1 MILAIDIG
9 NTNIVVGCIDKEKI
23 YFTERIST
31 IRTKT
36 ELEYAIDIKTIL
48 DIHHINRADIEGAI
62 ISSVVPQITSA
73 ARLAVQKIL
82 KKDAMILG
90 PGVKTGLNIM
100 LDNPGEMG
108 ADRVADAVA
117 ALAQYPVPLVII
129 DMGTA
134 TTLSVINRNKQY
146 LGGII
151 MPGVGVSHDSLIAR
165 TAQLPKIAL
174 EPPKHVIGKN
184 TIDCM
189 KSGLLF
195 GTACSLDGLIDRI
208 QAELGEPCTVV
219 ATGGLATVIVPLC
232 KHPMI
237 LDDDLLLKGLMILY
251 HRNQ

>member
-1 MILAIDIG
+1 M
-9 NTNIVVGCIDKEKI
+9 
-23 YFTERIST
+23 
-31 IRTKT
+31 
-36 ELEYAIDIKTIL
+36 
-48 DIHHINRADIEGAI
+48 
-62 ISSVVPQITSA
+62 ISSVVPTINYTIEHMCRDYFHLEP
-73 ARLAVQKIL
+73 RLLV
-82 KKDAMILG
+82 
-90 PGVKTGLNIM
+90 PGMKTGLSIVIN
-100 LDNPGEMG
+100 NPAQLGSDLVVG
-108 ADRVADAVA
+108 AVA
-117 ALAQYPVPLVII
+117 GIQEYSLPLIII

-184 TIDCM
+184 TIDCI

>member
-9 NTNIVVGCIDKEKI
+9 NTNIVLGGFEGETILFI
-23 YFTERIST
+23 ERIST
-31 IRTKT
+31 NQAATD
-36 ELEYAIDIKTIL
+36 LEYASDVKTALDVHNIDPK
-48 DIHHINRADIEGAI
+48 EVQGAI
-62 ISSVVPQITSA
+62 LSSVVPSVTNTFQ
-73 ARLAVQKIL
+73 RAVQKYL
-82 KKDAMILG
+82 NVSVTVVE
-90 PGVKTGLNIM
+90 PGMKTGLSIVIN
-100 LDNPGEMG
+100 NPAQLGSDLIVG
-108 ADRVADAVA
+108 AVA
-117 ALAQYPVPLVII
+117 GIQEYSLPLIII

>member
-1 MILAIDIG
+1 MLVTVDIG
-9 NTNIVVGCIDKEKI
+9 NTNIVLGGFEGETILFI
-23 YFTERIST
+23 ERIST
-31 IRTKT
+31 NQAATD
-36 ELEYAIDIKTIL
+36 LEYASDVKTALDVHNIDPK
-48 DIHHINRADIEGAI
+48 EVQGAI
-62 ISSVVPQITSA
+62 LSSVVPSVTNTFQ
-73 ARLAVQKIL
+73 RAVQKYL
-82 KKDAMILG
+82 NVSVTVVE
-90 PGVKTGLNIM
+90 PGMKTGLSIVIN
-100 LDNPGEMG
+100 NPAQLGSDLVVG
-108 ADRVADAVA
+108 AVA
-117 ALAQYPVPLVII
+117 GIQEYSLPLIII

-134 TTLSVINRNKQY
+134 TTASVVNSKKQY
-146 LGGII
+146 VGGMI
-151 MPGVGVSHDSLIAR
+151 
-165 TAQLPKIAL
+165 LPA
-174 EPPKHVIGKN
+174 KHVIGKN